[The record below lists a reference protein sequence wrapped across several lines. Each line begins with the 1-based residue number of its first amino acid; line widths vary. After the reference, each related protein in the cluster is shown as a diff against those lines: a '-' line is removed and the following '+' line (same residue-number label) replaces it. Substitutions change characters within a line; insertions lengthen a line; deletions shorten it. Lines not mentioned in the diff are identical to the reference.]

1 MTRTYLVATDGTET
15 SKNAEDFV
23 LETLDPE
30 GVELVV
36 TMVIEDLDEDQL
48 EAVKEDVN
56 LETLASKR
64 KKEYESQLRERAE
77 RYEQEG
83 FDVRT
88 ELRDGDAG
96 EEICRLAEE
105 IDADGIFVGRGG
117 HSRLGEF
124 FYGSVSHYIILNS
137 NRSVIVSPSGAGDD
151 EEETDYRVSRMDR

>member
-1 MTRTYLVATDGTET
+1 MSQTYLIATDGTET

-23 LETLDPE
+23 LEALEPE
-30 GVELVV
+30 GVELVL
-36 TMVIEDLDEDQL
+36 TTVIEDLDEDQL
-48 EAVKEDVN
+48 QAIKEDVN

-64 KKEYESQLRERAE
+64 KKEYEAKLQERAE
-77 RYEQEG
+77 RYEREG

-88 ELRDGDAG
+88 ELRQGDPG

-124 FYGSVSHYIILNS
+124 FYGSVSHYLILNAD
-137 NRSVIVSPSGAGDD
+137 RSVIVSPSGAGDND
-151 EEETDYRVSRMDR
+151 EEEDYRVSRMDA